1 MTVEERRHGMRHAG
15 GLVAS
20 EIITPQRLDCLGWGE
35 RTRTSAGW
43 CGEYSV
49 APVEIL
55 QDAPASVSGDHADP
69 GTELITS
76 PAALVNRW

>member
-1 MTVEERRHGMRHAG
+1 MTVEERRAPPWHEARR
-15 GLVAS
+15 GLAAW

-49 APVEIL
+49 AHVEIL
-55 QDAPASVSGDHADP
+55 QDAPGL
-69 GTELITS
+69 GF
-76 PAALVNRW
+76 W